1 MDLKDVYE
9 LLDKFDGSACCE
21 MELNLNGMQL
31 NLKKYSSIA
40 VPSGLN
46 NASGLNNVVAG
57 NTQTVVSGNI
67 QAGLQGAGTQ
77 IQAEQGA
84 VTQTQAEQVTD
95 NESAGD
101 AVEIKAP
108 LVEIKAPLVGTFY
121 QAPGPDEQPYVKVGQ
136 QVKKGDVVGII
147 EAMKLMNEVVA
158 PQDGV
163 ILSIDATDGNMVQ
176 YGQVL
181 FTMK

>member
-9 LLDKFDGSACCE
+9 LLDKFDASACCE
-21 MELNLNGMQL
+21 MVLNLNGTQL
-31 NLKKYSSIA
+31 SLKKYSNID

-57 NTQTVVSGNI
+57 NTQT
-67 QAGLQGAGTQ
+67 
-77 IQAEQGA
+77 
-84 VTQTQAEQVTD
+84 QAEQVTD
-95 NESAGD
+95 NASAGD
-101 AVEIKAP
+101 A
-108 LVEIKAPLVGTFY
+108 VEIKAPLVGTFY

>member
-9 LLDKFDGSACCE
+9 LLDKFDASACCE
-21 MELNLNGMQL
+21 MELNLNGTQL
-31 NLKKYSSIA
+31 SLKKYSSIA
-40 VPSGLN
+40 APSGLN

-57 NTQTVVSGNI
+57 NTQTVVSGNT
-67 QAGLQGAGTQ
+67 QAGLQGAG
-77 IQAEQGA
+77 
-84 VTQTQAEQVTD
+84 TQTQAEQVTD

-108 LVEIKAPLVGTFY
+108 LVGTFY
-121 QAPGPDEQPYVKVGQ
+121 QASGPDEQPYVKVGQ

-163 ILSIDATDGNMVQ
+163 ILSVDATDGNMVQ

>member
-9 LLDKFDGSACCE
+9 LLDKFDRSACCE

-31 NLKKYSSIA
+31 NLKKYSGIA
-40 VPSGLN
+40 APSGLN
-46 NASGLNNVVAG
+46 NASGLNYVAAG

-77 IQAEQGA
+77 
-84 VTQTQAEQVTD
+84 TQAEQVTD

-101 AVEIKAP
+101 AIQ
-108 LVEIKAPLVGTFY
+108 IKAPLVGTFY
-121 QAPGPDEQPYVKVGQ
+121 QAPGPDDQPYVKVGQ

-181 FTMK
+181 FAMK

>member
-40 VPSGLN
+40 APSGLN
-46 NASGLNNVVAG
+46 NVAAE
-57 NTQTVVSGNI
+57 NTQTVVSGIN
-67 QAGLQGAGTQ
+67 QSGLQA
-77 IQAEQGA
+77 A

-95 NESAGD
+95 NASAGD
-101 AVEIKAP
+101 A
-108 LVEIKAPLVGTFY
+108 VEIKAPLVGTFY
-121 QAPGPDEQPYVKVGQ
+121 QAPGPDDQPYVKVGQ

-163 ILSIDATDGNMVQ
+163 ILSIDSTDGNMVQ

>member
-9 LLDKFDGSACCE
+9 LLDKFDASACCE
-21 MELNLNGMQL
+21 MVLNLNGTQL
-31 NLKKYSSIA
+31 SLKKYSSIA

-46 NASGLNNVVAG
+46 NVVAG
-57 NTQTVVSGNI
+57 N
-67 QAGLQGAGTQ
+67 
-77 IQAEQGA
+77 
-84 VTQTQAEQVTD
+84 TQTQAEQVTD

-101 AVEIKAP
+101 A
-108 LVEIKAPLVGTFY
+108 VEIKAPLVGTFY

-163 ILSIDATDGNMVQ
+163 ILSIDSTDGNMVQ

>member
-9 LLDKFDGSACCE
+9 LLDKFDASACCE
-21 MELNLNGMQL
+21 MELNLNGTQL
-31 NLKKYSSIA
+31 SLKKYSSIA

-46 NASGLNNVVAG
+46 NDSGLNNVVAG
-57 NTQTVVSGNI
+57 NTQT
-67 QAGLQGAGTQ
+67 
-77 IQAEQGA
+77 
-84 VTQTQAEQVTD
+84 QAEQVTD
-95 NESAGD
+95 NASAGD
-101 AVEIKAP
+101 A
-108 LVEIKAPLVGTFY
+108 VEIKAPLVGTFY

>member
-40 VPSGLN
+40 AP
-46 NASGLNNVVAG
+46 SGLNNVVAG
-57 NTQTVVSGNI
+57 NTQT
-67 QAGLQGAGTQ
+67 
-77 IQAEQGA
+77 
-84 VTQTQAEQVTD
+84 QAEQVTD
-95 NESAGD
+95 NASDGET
-101 AVEIKAP
+101 
-108 LVEIKAPLVGTFY
+108 VEIKAPLVGTFY
-121 QAPGPDEQPYVKVGQ
+121 QAPGPDDQPYVKVGQ

>member
-40 VPSGLN
+40 AP
-46 NASGLNNVVAG
+46 SGLNNVVAG
-57 NTQTVVSGNI
+57 NTQTVVSGIN
-67 QAGLQGAGTQ
+67 QSGLQA
-77 IQAEQGA
+77 A

-95 NESAGD
+95 NASAGD
-101 AVEIKAP
+101 A
-108 LVEIKAPLVGTFY
+108 VEIKAPLVGTFY

-176 YGQVL
+176 YGQVI

>member
-9 LLDKFDGSACCE
+9 LLDKFDASACCE
-21 MELNLNGMQL
+21 MVLNLNGTQL
-31 NLKKYSSIA
+31 SLKKYSSIA

-57 NTQTVVSGNI
+57 NTQT
-67 QAGLQGAGTQ
+67 
-77 IQAEQGA
+77 
-84 VTQTQAEQVTD
+84 QAEQVTD
-95 NESAGD
+95 NASAGD
-101 AVEIKAP
+101 AIQ
-108 LVEIKAPLVGTFY
+108 IKAPLVGTFY

-158 PQDGV
+158 PQDGI

>member
-31 NLKKYSSIA
+31 SLKKYSSIA

-57 NTQTVVSGNI
+57 NTQT
-67 QAGLQGAGTQ
+67 
-77 IQAEQGA
+77 
-84 VTQTQAEQVTD
+84 QAEQVTD
-95 NESAGD
+95 NASAGD
-101 AVEIKAP
+101 AIQ
-108 LVEIKAPLVGTFY
+108 IKAPLVGTFY

-147 EAMKLMNEVVA
+147 ESMKLMNEVVA

>member
-57 NTQTVVSGNI
+57 NTQT
-67 QAGLQGAGTQ
+67 
-77 IQAEQGA
+77 
-84 VTQTQAEQVTD
+84 QAEQVTD

-108 LVEIKAPLVGTFY
+108 LVGTFY
-121 QAPGPDEQPYVKVGQ
+121 QAPGPDDQPYVKVGQ
-136 QVKKGDVVGII
+136 QGKKGDVVGII

>member
-9 LLDKFDGSACCE
+9 LLAKFDGSACCE

-57 NTQTVVSGNI
+57 NTQTVVSGTN
-67 QAGLQGAGTQ
+67 QSGLQA
-77 IQAEQGA
+77 A

-95 NESAGD
+95 NASAGD
-101 AVEIKAP
+101 A
-108 LVEIKAPLVGTFY
+108 VEIKAPLVGTFY
-121 QAPGPDEQPYVKVGQ
+121 QAPGPDDQPYVKVGQ

>member
-40 VPSGLN
+40 AP
-46 NASGLNNVVAG
+46 SGLNNVVAG
-57 NTQTVVSGNI
+57 NTQTVVSGIN
-67 QAGLQGAGTQ
+67 QSGLQAAVTQ

-95 NESAGD
+95 NASAGD
-101 AVEIKAP
+101 A
-108 LVEIKAPLVGTFY
+108 VEIKAPLVGTFY
-121 QAPGPDEQPYVKVGQ
+121 QAPGPDDQPYVKVGQ

>member
-57 NTQTVVSGNI
+57 NTQT
-67 QAGLQGAGTQ
+67 
-77 IQAEQGA
+77 
-84 VTQTQAEQVTD
+84 QAEQVTD

-101 AVEIKAP
+101 A
-108 LVEIKAPLVGTFY
+108 VEIKAPLVGTFY

-136 QVKKGDVVGII
+136 QGKKGDVVGII

-176 YGQVL
+176 YGQVI

>member
-9 LLDKFDGSACCE
+9 LLDKFDASACCE
-21 MELNLNGMQL
+21 MELNLNGTQL
-31 NLKKYSSIA
+31 SLKKYSSIA

-57 NTQTVVSGNI
+57 NTQT
-67 QAGLQGAGTQ
+67 
-77 IQAEQGA
+77 
-84 VTQTQAEQVTD
+84 QAEQVTD
-95 NESAGD
+95 NASAGD
-101 AVEIKAP
+101 A
-108 LVEIKAPLVGTFY
+108 VEIKAPLVGTFY

>member
-9 LLDKFDGSACCE
+9 LLDKFDSSACCE
-21 MELNLNGMQL
+21 MELNLNGTQL
-31 NLKKYSSIA
+31 SLKKYSSIA
-40 VPSGLN
+40 APPGLN
-46 NASGLNNVVAG
+46 NGVAG
-57 NTQTVVSGNI
+57 H
-67 QAGLQGAGTQ
+67 
-77 IQAEQGA
+77 
-84 VTQTQAEQVTD
+84 TQTQAEQVTD
-95 NESAGD
+95 NASAGD
-101 AVEIKAP
+101 A
-108 LVEIKAPLVGTFY
+108 VEIKAPLVGTFY

>member
-9 LLDKFDGSACCE
+9 LLDKFDASACCE
-21 MELNLNGMQL
+21 MVLNLNGTQL
-31 NLKKYSSIA
+31 SLKKYSSIA

-46 NASGLNNVVAG
+46 NDSGLNNVVAG
-57 NTQTVVSGNI
+57 NTQT
-67 QAGLQGAGTQ
+67 
-77 IQAEQGA
+77 
-84 VTQTQAEQVTD
+84 QAEQVTD
-95 NESAGD
+95 NASAGD
-101 AVEIKAP
+101 AIQ
-108 LVEIKAPLVGTFY
+108 IKAPLVGTFY

-181 FTMK
+181 FAMK

>member
-40 VPSGLN
+40 TP
-46 NASGLNNVVAG
+46 SGLNNVVAG
-57 NTQTVVSGNI
+57 NTQTVVSGIN
-67 QAGLQGAGTQ
+67 QSGL
-77 IQAEQGA
+77 QGA

-95 NESAGD
+95 NASAGD
-101 AVEIKAP
+101 A
-108 LVEIKAPLVGTFY
+108 VEIKAPLVGTFY

>member
-46 NASGLNNVVAG
+46 NASGLNYVA
-57 NTQTVVSGNI
+57 
-67 QAGLQGAGTQ
+67 
-77 IQAEQGA
+77 AENA
-84 VTQTQAEQVTD
+84 QTQAKQVTD

-101 AVEIKAP
+101 A
-108 LVEIKAPLVGTFY
+108 VEIKAPLVGTFY

>member
-9 LLDKFDGSACCE
+9 LLDKFDASACCE

-57 NTQTVVSGNI
+57 NTQT
-67 QAGLQGAGTQ
+67 
-77 IQAEQGA
+77 
-84 VTQTQAEQVTD
+84 QAEQVTD

-101 AVEIKAP
+101 A
-108 LVEIKAPLVGTFY
+108 VEIKAPLVGTFY

-158 PQDGV
+158 PQDGI

>member
-9 LLDKFDGSACCE
+9 LLDKFDASVCCE
-21 MELNLNGMQL
+21 MVLNLNGTQL
-31 NLKKYSSIA
+31 SLKKYSSIA

-57 NTQTVVSGNI
+57 NTQT
-67 QAGLQGAGTQ
+67 
-77 IQAEQGA
+77 
-84 VTQTQAEQVTD
+84 QAEQVTD
-95 NESAGD
+95 NASAGD
-101 AVEIKAP
+101 AIQ
-108 LVEIKAPLVGTFY
+108 IKAPLVGTFY

-176 YGQVL
+176 YGQVI

>member
-31 NLKKYSSIA
+31 SLKKYSSIA

-46 NASGLNNVVAG
+46 NVVAG
-57 NTQTVVSGNI
+57 N
-67 QAGLQGAGTQ
+67 
-77 IQAEQGA
+77 
-84 VTQTQAEQVTD
+84 TQTQAEQVTD

-101 AVEIKAP
+101 AIQ
-108 LVEIKAPLVGTFY
+108 IKAPLVGTFY

-163 ILSIDATDGNMVQ
+163 ILSIDSTDGNMVQ

>member
-40 VPSGLN
+40 AP
-46 NASGLNNVVAG
+46 SGLNNVVAG
-57 NTQTVVSGNI
+57 NTQT
-67 QAGLQGAGTQ
+67 QP
-77 IQAEQGA
+77 
-84 VTQTQAEQVTD
+84 EQVTD
-95 NESAGD
+95 NASAGD
-101 AVEIKAP
+101 A
-108 LVEIKAPLVGTFY
+108 VEIKAPLVGTFY

>member
-46 NASGLNNVVAG
+46 NDSGLNNVVAG
-57 NTQTVVSGNI
+57 N
-67 QAGLQGAGTQ
+67 
-77 IQAEQGA
+77 
-84 VTQTQAEQVTD
+84 TQTQAEQVTD

-101 AVEIKAP
+101 A
-108 LVEIKAPLVGTFY
+108 VEIKAPLVGTFY

-163 ILSIDATDGNMVQ
+163 ILSIDSTDGNMVQ

>member
-57 NTQTVVSGNI
+57 NTQT
-67 QAGLQGAGTQ
+67 
-77 IQAEQGA
+77 
-84 VTQTQAEQVTD
+84 QAEQVTD

-101 AVEIKAP
+101 A
-108 LVEIKAPLVGTFY
+108 VEIKAPLVGTFY

-176 YGQVL
+176 YGQVI

>member
-9 LLDKFDGSACCE
+9 LLDKFDASACCE
-21 MELNLNGMQL
+21 MVLNLNGTQL
-31 NLKKYSSIA
+31 SLKKYSSIA

-57 NTQTVVSGNI
+57 NTQT
-67 QAGLQGAGTQ
+67 
-77 IQAEQGA
+77 
-84 VTQTQAEQVTD
+84 QAEQVTD
-95 NESAGD
+95 NASDGET
-101 AVEIKAP
+101 
-108 LVEIKAPLVGTFY
+108 VEIKAPLVGTFY

>member
-1 MDLKDVYE
+1 
-9 LLDKFDGSACCE
+9 
-21 MELNLNGMQL
+21 MQL
-31 NLKKYSSIA
+31 SLKKYSSIA
-40 VPSGLN
+40 VP
-46 NASGLNNVVAG
+46 SGLNNVVAG
-57 NTQTVVSGNI
+57 NTQTVVSGIN
-67 QAGLQGAGTQ
+67 QSGLQA
-77 IQAEQGA
+77 A

-95 NESAGD
+95 NASAGD
-101 AVEIKAP
+101 A
-108 LVEIKAPLVGTFY
+108 VEIKAPLVGTFY

-158 PQDGV
+158 PQDGI

>member
-9 LLDKFDGSACCE
+9 LLDKFDASACCE

-57 NTQTVVSGNI
+57 NTQT
-67 QAGLQGAGTQ
+67 
-77 IQAEQGA
+77 
-84 VTQTQAEQVTD
+84 QAEQVTD
-95 NESAGD
+95 NASDGET
-101 AVEIKAP
+101 
-108 LVEIKAPLVGTFY
+108 VEIKAPLVGTFY
-121 QAPGPDEQPYVKVGQ
+121 QAPGPDDQPYVKVGQ

-176 YGQVL
+176 YGQVI

>member
-9 LLDKFDGSACCE
+9 LLDKFDRSACCE

-40 VPSGLN
+40 APSGLN
-46 NASGLNNVVAG
+46 NVAAG

-77 IQAEQGA
+77 
-84 VTQTQAEQVTD
+84 TQAEQVTD

-101 AVEIKAP
+101 AIQ
-108 LVEIKAPLVGTFY
+108 IKAPLVGTFY

>member
-9 LLDKFDGSACCE
+9 LLDKFDASACCE
-21 MELNLNGMQL
+21 MELNLNGTQL
-31 NLKKYSSIA
+31 SLKKYSSIA

-57 NTQTVVSGNI
+57 NTQT
-67 QAGLQGAGTQ
+67 
-77 IQAEQGA
+77 
-84 VTQTQAEQVTD
+84 QAEQVTD

-101 AVEIKAP
+101 A
-108 LVEIKAPLVGTFY
+108 VEIKAPLVGTFY

>member
-31 NLKKYSSIA
+31 SLKKYSSIA

-46 NASGLNNVVAG
+46 NVVAG
-57 NTQTVVSGNI
+57 N
-67 QAGLQGAGTQ
+67 
-77 IQAEQGA
+77 
-84 VTQTQAEQVTD
+84 TQTQAEQVTD

-101 AVEIKAP
+101 AIQ
-108 LVEIKAPLVGTFY
+108 IKAPLVGTFY

-176 YGQVL
+176 YGQVI

>member
-46 NASGLNNVVAG
+46 NDSGLNNVVAG
-57 NTQTVVSGNI
+57 N
-67 QAGLQGAGTQ
+67 
-77 IQAEQGA
+77 
-84 VTQTQAEQVTD
+84 TQTQAEQVTD

>member
-40 VPSGLN
+40 AP
-46 NASGLNNVVAG
+46 SGLNNVVAG
-57 NTQTVVSGNI
+57 NTQTVVSGIN
-67 QAGLQGAGTQ
+67 QSGLQA
-77 IQAEQGA
+77 A

-95 NESAGD
+95 NASYGET
-101 AVEIKAP
+101 
-108 LVEIKAPLVGTFY
+108 VEIKAPLVGTFY
-121 QAPGPDEQPYVKVGQ
+121 QAPGPDDQPYVKVGQ

>member
-40 VPSGLN
+40 AP
-46 NASGLNNVVAG
+46 SGLNNVVAG
-57 NTQTVVSGNI
+57 N
-67 QAGLQGAGTQ
+67 
-77 IQAEQGA
+77 
-84 VTQTQAEQVTD
+84 TQTQAEQVTD

-101 AVEIKAP
+101 A
-108 LVEIKAPLVGTFY
+108 VEIKAPLVGTFY

-163 ILSIDATDGNMVQ
+163 ILSIDSTDGNMVQ

>member
-40 VPSGLN
+40 TP
-46 NASGLNNVVAG
+46 SGLNNVVAG
-57 NTQTVVSGNI
+57 NTQTVVSGIN
-67 QAGLQGAGTQ
+67 QSGLQA
-77 IQAEQGA
+77 A

-95 NESAGD
+95 NASDGET
-101 AVEIKAP
+101 
-108 LVEIKAPLVGTFY
+108 VEIKAPLVGTFY

>member
-9 LLDKFDGSACCE
+9 LLDKFDASACCE
-21 MELNLNGMQL
+21 MVLNLNGTQL
-31 NLKKYSSIA
+31 SLKKYSSIA
-40 VPSGLN
+40 TP
-46 NASGLNNVVAG
+46 SGLNNVVAG
-57 NTQTVVSGNI
+57 NTQT
-67 QAGLQGAGTQ
+67 
-77 IQAEQGA
+77 
-84 VTQTQAEQVTD
+84 QAEQVTD
-95 NESAGD
+95 NASAGD
-101 AVEIKAP
+101 A
-108 LVEIKAPLVGTFY
+108 VEIKAPLVGTFY

>member
-9 LLDKFDGSACCE
+9 LLDKFDASACCE
-21 MELNLNGMQL
+21 MVLNLNGTQL
-31 NLKKYSSIA
+31 SLKKYSSIA

-46 NASGLNNVVAG
+46 NDSGLNNVVAG
-57 NTQTVVSGNI
+57 NTQT
-67 QAGLQGAGTQ
+67 
-77 IQAEQGA
+77 
-84 VTQTQAEQVTD
+84 QAEQVTD
-95 NESAGD
+95 NASAGD
-101 AVEIKAP
+101 AIQ
-108 LVEIKAPLVGTFY
+108 IKAPLVGTFY
-121 QAPGPDEQPYVKVGQ
+121 QAPGPDDQPYVKVGQ

>member
-40 VPSGLN
+40 AP
-46 NASGLNNVVAG
+46 SGLNNVVAG
-57 NTQTVVSGNI
+57 NTQTVVSGTN
-67 QAGLQGAGTQ
+67 QSGLQA
-77 IQAEQGA
+77 A

-95 NESAGD
+95 NASYGET
-101 AVEIKAP
+101 
-108 LVEIKAPLVGTFY
+108 VEIKAPLVGTFY
-121 QAPGPDEQPYVKVGQ
+121 QAPGPDDQPYVKVGK

>member
-31 NLKKYSSIA
+31 SLKKYSSIA

-46 NASGLNNVVAG
+46 NVVAG
-57 NTQTVVSGNI
+57 N
-67 QAGLQGAGTQ
+67 
-77 IQAEQGA
+77 
-84 VTQTQAEQVTD
+84 TQTQAEQVTD
-95 NESAGD
+95 NASAGD
-101 AVEIKAP
+101 A
-108 LVEIKAPLVGTFY
+108 VEIKAPLVGTFY

>member
-9 LLDKFDGSACCE
+9 LLDKFDASACCE
-21 MELNLNGMQL
+21 MELNLNGTQL
-31 NLKKYSSIA
+31 SLKKYSTIA

-57 NTQTVVSGNI
+57 NTQT
-67 QAGLQGAGTQ
+67 
-77 IQAEQGA
+77 
-84 VTQTQAEQVTD
+84 QAEQVTD
-95 NESAGD
+95 NASAGD
-101 AVEIKAP
+101 AIQ
-108 LVEIKAPLVGTFY
+108 IKAPLVGTFY